1 MEASIEF
8 LTALIHAP
16 GPPAQEGPV
25 RDVLTQALDTAGIKW
40 TVDARGNLLAS
51 PGNNIPEKPRIVV
64 TAHMDEIALMVRQI
78 NPDGTLSVLPLGG
91 AHPWKWG
98 EGPVDILCGDTPLQ
112 GVLSFGS
119 IHTTDASTA
128 IQKSRDGKAIAWSDA
143 KVITGIPADQ
153 LPDALRS
160 GTRIVLSKE
169 RRTPVRL
176 GMNAELIAAPFLDDR
191 ADCVVWLQ
199 TLLALKEAGAC
210 PDVLFAATTAEELG
224 GHGALWLLGG
234 TRPDIC
240 IALEIAPI
248 APDNDLRLNAT
259 PTCWSTDGYS
269 PTAPSDLDLVAA
281 AAEAAGTGV
290 SFHALTRGGSDASC
304 AAASGHCARPITLA
318 LPVDNTHGFEVMHI
332 GAIGALT
339 QLTTALLKTI

>member
-1 MEASIEF
+1 MEASIGL
-8 LTALIHAP
+8 LTDLIHAP

-25 RDVLTQALDTAGIKW
+25 RDVLIRELDRAGIVW
-40 TVDARGNLLAS
+40 TVDARGNLLAA
-51 PGNNIPEKPRIVV
+51 PGNAISEKPRIVV
-64 TAHMDEIALMVRQI
+64 TAHLDEIALMVQRI
-78 NPDGTLSVLPLGG
+78 NPDGTLAVLPLGG

-128 IQKSRDGKAIAWSDA
+128 IQKSRDGKAITWSDA
-143 KVITGIPADQ
+143 KVITGIAADQ
-153 LPDALRS
+153 LPESLRS

-169 RRTPVRL
+169 RRVPVRL
-176 GMNAELIAAPFLDDR
+176 GKNAELISAPFLDDR
-191 ADCVVWLQ
+191 ADCVAWLQ
-199 TLLALKEAGAC
+199 TLIALKDAGMC

-234 TRPDIC
+234 TRPEIC

-248 APDNDLRLNAT
+248 APDNDLRLSAT

-269 PTAPSDLDLVAA
+269 PTSPQDLDQVAA
-281 AAEAAGTGV
+281 AAKAAGTGV

-304 AAASGHCARPITLA
+304 GAAAGHCARPITLA

-332 GAIGALT
+332 GAIDALARLTT
-339 QLTTALLKTI
+339 QLLQTL

>member
-25 RDVLTQALDTAGIKW
+25 RDVLIRALDAAGIKW

-51 PGNNIPEKPRIVV
+51 LGETIPEKPRIVV
-64 TAHMDEIALMVRQI
+64 TAHLDEIALMVQRI
-78 NPDGTLSVLPLGG
+78 NPDGSLAVLPLGG

-98 EGPVDILCGDTPLQ
+98 EGPVDILCGESPLQ

-119 IHTTDASTA
+119 IHTIDASTA
-128 IQKSRDGKAIAWSDA
+128 IQKSRDGKAITWSDA

-153 LPDALRS
+153 LPESLRS

-169 RRTPVRL
+169 RRVPVRL
-176 GMNAELIAAPFLDDR
+176 GVNAELIAAPFLDDR
-191 ADCVVWLQ
+191 ADCVTWLQ
-199 TLLALKEAGAC
+199 TLIALKADDAC

-234 TRPDIC
+234 TRPEIC

-248 APDNDLRLNAT
+248 APDNDLRLSAT

-269 PTAPSDLDLVAA
+269 PTSPQDLDLVAEA
-281 AAEAAGTGV
+281 AKAAGTGV

-304 AAASGHCARPITLA
+304 GAAAGHCARPITLA

-332 GAIGALT
+332 GAIDTLAR
-339 QLTTALLKTI
+339 LTTALLKIL

>member
-25 RDVLTQALDTAGIKW
+25 RDVLTRALDTAGIKW
-40 TVDARGNLLAS
+40 AVDARGNLLAS

-64 TAHMDEIALMVRQI
+64 TAHLDEIALMVQRVET
-78 NPDGTLSVLPLGG
+78 DGTLSVLPLGG

-119 IHTTDASTA
+119 IHTTDPSTA
-128 IQKSRDGKAIAWSDA
+128 IQKSRDGKAITWSDA

-153 LPDALRS
+153 LPETLRS

-169 RRTPVRL
+169 RRTAVRL
-176 GMNAELIAAPFLDDR
+176 GMNAEIIAAPFLDDR

-199 TLLALKEAGAC
+199 TLIALNEAGAC
-210 PDVLFAATTAEELG
+210 PDILFAATTAEELG

-234 TRPDIC
+234 ARPEIC
-240 IALEIAPI
+240 VALEIAPI
-248 APDNDLRLNAT
+248 APDNDLQLTPT

-269 PTAPSDLDLVAA
+269 PTAPQDLDLVAA
-281 AAEAAGTGV
+281 AAKAAGTGV

-339 QLTTALLKTI
+339 QLTTALLKTL

>member
-1 MEASIEF
+1 MEASIEI

-25 RDVLTQALDTAGIKW
+25 RDVLTRALDAAGIKW

-51 PGNNIPEKPRIVV
+51 LGETIPEKPRIVV

-98 EGPVDILCGDTPLQ
+98 EGPVDILCGNTPLQ

-128 IQKSRDGKAIAWSDA
+128 IQKSRDGKAITWSDA
-143 KVITGIPADQ
+143 KVITGIPAGQ
-153 LPDALRS
+153 LPESLRS

-169 RRTPVRL
+169 RRVPVRL
-176 GMNAELIAAPFLDDR
+176 GKNAALIAAPFLDDR

-199 TLLALKEAGAC
+199 TLIALKEAGAC

-234 TRPDIC
+234 TRPEIC

-248 APDNDLRLNAT
+248 APDNDLRLSET

-281 AAEAAGTGV
+281 AAGSV
-290 SFHALTRGGSDASC
+290 LGGC
-304 AAASGHCARPITLA
+304 KPG
-318 LPVDNTHGFEVMHI
+318 
-332 GAIGALT
+332 
-339 QLTTALLKTI
+339 

>member
-1 MEASIEF
+1 MEASIGL
-8 LTALIHAP
+8 LTDLIHAP

-25 RDVLTQALDTAGIKW
+25 RDVLIRELDRAGILW
-40 TVDARGNLLAS
+40 SVDARGNLLATT
-51 PGNNIPEKPRIVV
+51 GDVIPDNPRIVV
-64 TAHMDEIALMVRQI
+64 TAHLDEIALMVQRI
-78 NPDGTLSVLPLGG
+78 NPDGNLAVLPLGG

-98 EGPVDILCGDTPLQ
+98 EGPVDILCGETPLQ

-128 IQKSRDGKAIAWSDA
+128 IQKSRDGKAITWSDA

-153 LPDALRS
+153 LPESLRS

-169 RRTPVRL
+169 RRVPVRL
-176 GMNAELIAAPFLDDR
+176 GVNAELIAAPFLDDR
-191 ADCVVWLQ
+191 ADCVTWLQ
-199 TLLALKEAGAC
+199 TLIALKADDAC

-234 TRPDIC
+234 TRPEIC

-248 APDNDLRLNAT
+248 APDNDLRLSAT

-269 PTAPSDLDLVAA
+269 PTSPQDLDLVAEA
-281 AAEAAGTGV
+281 AKAAGTGV

-304 AAASGHCARPITLA
+304 GAAAGHCARPITLA

-332 GAIGALT
+332 GAIDALAR
-339 QLTTALLKTI
+339 LTTALLQIL

>member
-1 MEASIEF
+1 MEASIGL
-8 LTALIHAP
+8 LTDLIHAP

-25 RDVLTQALDTAGIKW
+25 RDVLIRELDRVGIFW
-40 TVDARGNLLAS
+40 TVDARGNLLAA
-51 PGNNIPEKPRIVV
+51 PANTIPEKPRIVV
-64 TAHMDEIALMVRQI
+64 TAHLDEIALMVQRI
-78 NPDGTLSVLPLGG
+78 NPDGSLAVLPLGG

-98 EGPVDILCGDTPLQ
+98 EGPVDILCGESPLQ

-119 IHTTDASTA
+119 IHTIDASTA
-128 IQKSRDGKAIAWSDA
+128 IQKSRDGKAITWSDA

-153 LPDALRS
+153 LPESLRS

-169 RRTPVRL
+169 RRVPVRL
-176 GMNAELIAAPFLDDR
+176 GVNAELIAAPFLDDR
-191 ADCVVWLQ
+191 ADCVTWLQ
-199 TLLALKEAGAC
+199 TLIALKADDAC

-234 TRPDIC
+234 TRPEIC

-248 APDNDLRLNAT
+248 APDNDLRLSAT

-269 PTAPSDLDLVAA
+269 PTSPQDLDLVAEA
-281 AAEAAGTGV
+281 AKAAGTGV

-304 AAASGHCARPITLA
+304 GAAAGHCARPITLA

-332 GAIGALT
+332 GAIDTLAR
-339 QLTTALLKTI
+339 LTTALLKIL